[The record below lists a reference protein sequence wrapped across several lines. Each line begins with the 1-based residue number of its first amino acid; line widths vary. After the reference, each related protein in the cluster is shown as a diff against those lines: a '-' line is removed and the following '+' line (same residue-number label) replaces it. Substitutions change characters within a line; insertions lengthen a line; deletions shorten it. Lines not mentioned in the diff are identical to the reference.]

1 MTEPT
6 ASIAGDLLIGA
17 GEIAKFIYGNDGE
30 KAAARRLSQR
40 LRIQP
45 FQAREFSVAALKSTI
60 HAEVLPRC
68 SKPRA
73 QTAPAATEDSSRLL
87 NQSGGARS
95 ADEAAA

>member
-30 KAAARRLSQR
+30 KAVRDVYRNVFGFSL
-40 LRIQP
+40 
-45 FQAREFSVAALKSTI
+45 FKHGNSVAALKSTI
-60 HAEVLPRC
+60 HAELAEMQQAARKQRQHPQ
-68 SKPRA
+68 KLQP
-73 QTAPAATEDSSRLL
+73 APQPKR
-87 NQSGGARS
+87 RRRI